1 MSTVKF
7 DTWQNTDGTEN
18 YKCRAWVKF
27 DGRGTASI
35 DGSGNVSSITDNG
48 PGDFT
53 ANFANALTDANYA
66 TNVSINNFGSAVYH
80 IASDGS
86 YNALTYSTTAV
97 RVFGSS
103 SFDTVVHISVF
114 R

>member
-7 DTWQNTDGTEN
+7 NTWQNTDGTEN
-18 YKCRAWVKF
+18 YKCRAWVKL
-27 DGRGTASI
+27 DGRGTVSI

-48 PGDFT
+48 TGNYT
-53 ANFANALTDANYA
+53 ANFATALPDANYA
-66 TNVSINNFGSAVYH
+66 TNVSINNYGSAVYH
-80 IASDGS
+80 IVSDLS

-97 RVFGSS
+97 RVAASS
-103 SFDTVVHISVF
+103 AFDTVVHISVF